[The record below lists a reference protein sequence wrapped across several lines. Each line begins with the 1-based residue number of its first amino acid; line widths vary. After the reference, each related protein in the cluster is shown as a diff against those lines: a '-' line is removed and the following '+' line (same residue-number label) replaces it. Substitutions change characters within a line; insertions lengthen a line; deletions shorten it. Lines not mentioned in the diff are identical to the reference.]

1 MKQIPIMV
9 NNAPKKVTFFTKKDR
24 IEDVDN
30 FEFREEDDYFSQELS
45 FLRGLTDFFD
55 IYNIQYETYDGSSNV
70 DYAYLAFTDDLSL
83 QISDLTDRW
92 YPKSV
97 TEKLIRKDIMPEYLR
112 GFGFNCLDTKKI
124 NSIDDIVGNNFIIK
138 PIIGTLGKNILHLLN
153 KVKEPN
159 FSYKTYA
166 TTEEFLKDINFE
178 EFRKFKEDAIFQNN
192 DPMNGYCIQRA
203 CMSSQYEIYMIY
215 GVVNSNSDVYF
226 TRAAS
231 TMWKNSKTYIGSSK
245 RFYNEIPE
253 NTFIRN
259 LVKTEKIR
267 NASFALQLIR
277 MEDGL
282 LYPIDWNFRIV
293 LRPPKINNR
302 IEELYKQLCHMYDVE
317 NDLPETWPDIWYM
330 NHSPKK
336 YNQIK

>member
-1 MKQIPIMV
+1 MLGFKLNLASLP
-9 NNAPKKVTFFTKKDR
+9 
-24 IEDVDN
+24 DN
-30 FEFREEDDYFSQELS
+30 
-45 FLRGLTDFFD
+45 
-55 IYNIQYETYDGSSNV
+55 I
-70 DYAYLAFTDDLSL
+70 DYAIIEMGMNHSGEITPMT
-83 QISDLTDRW
+83 QILKPDIAIITAIE
-92 YPKSV
+92 SV
-97 TEKLIRKDIMPEYLR
+97 HQAN
-112 GFGFNCLDTKKI
+112 F

-153 KVKEPN
+153 RVKEPN

-166 TTEEFLKDINFE
+166 TTGEFLKSMDVDFR

-231 TMWKNSKTYIGSSK
+231 AMWKNSKTYIGSSK